1 MEEGFDKTLEI
12 DGKEIKL
19 GGYIDRIDLSSMV
32 LTGDDSN
39 EFKFNGS
46 LVNSWNNNNSTG
58 GTISL
63 KLSADQ
69 TQNIGYTDDA
79 GTYHDSVTAGNSY
92 SLQDGATLTIE
103 AI

>member
-1 MEEGFDKTLEI
+1 MNHQYF
-12 DGKEIKL
+12 
-19 GGYIDRIDLSSMV
+19 RS
-32 LTGDDSN
+32 SN

-69 TQNIGYTDDA
+69 TQNIGYTDNA
-79 GTYHDSVTAGNSY
+79 GTYYDSVTAGNSY
-92 SLQDGATLTIE
+92 NLQDGATLTIE